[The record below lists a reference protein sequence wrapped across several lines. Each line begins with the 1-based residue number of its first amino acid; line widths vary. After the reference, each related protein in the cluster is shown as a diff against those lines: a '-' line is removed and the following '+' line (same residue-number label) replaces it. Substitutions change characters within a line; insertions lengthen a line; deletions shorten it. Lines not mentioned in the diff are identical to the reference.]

1 MDRRAP
7 PARDRRGG
15 TGDPLPSVTRMQHC
29 RASVSGRA
37 HGDRPDRAAGRPG
50 DLRGGEDSAGQG
62 LREPARG
69 GGGGGAGGESLIW
82 RGHACNPLTATTRMS
97 PFSFKKKKNKNV
109 T

>member
-7 PARDRRGG
+7 PAGDRRGG
-15 TGDPLPSVTRMQHC
+15 TGDPLPPVTRMHHC

-69 GGGGGAGGESLIW
+69 GGGGGGGRA
-82 RGHACNPLTATTRMS
+82 RGDRERGVEGKRGDLGGRRII
-97 PFSFKKKKNKNV
+97 KKKKEKK
-109 T
+109 